1 MSSTEAGGGS
11 KALWIWNSE
20 PSPPP
25 AVYPFRTIPPAQAAY
40 RSSPPPPP
48 TPNHAKTK
56 SPPIFRRS
64 FSLSYRTTQLPPI
77 PNENM
82 GRKELIV
89 RALSDV
95 QTKQSAYML
104 FKELTDIDSNNK
116 TRGYINEILK
126 CLSRYPI
133 DLISDGFEALLKD
146 RKWSY
151 RMKNK
156 FKEIIYYKEDEDEDT
171 V

>member
-1 MSSTEAGGGS
+1 MTSSGRQPWMTKDGCIDLS
-11 KALWIWNSE
+11 KIPIDSVLRRTVIKDDNEFRDACSVLR
-20 PSPPP
+20 
-25 AVYPFRTIPPAQAAY
+25 AVY
-40 RSSPPPPP
+40 
-48 TPNHAKTK
+48 HAGREDAG
-56 SPPIFRRS
+56 IYLYGLF
-64 FSLSYRTTQLPPI
+64 I
-77 PNENM
+77 HNNENM

-95 QTKQSAYML
+95 QTKESAYML

>member
-1 MSSTEAGGGS
+1 MTKDGCIDLS
-11 KALWIWNSE
+11 KILIDSVLRRTVIKDDKEFRDACSVLR
-20 PSPPP
+20 
-25 AVYPFRTIPPAQAAY
+25 AVYHAGREDAGIYLYGLFIH
-40 RSSPPPPP
+40 
-48 TPNHAKTK
+48 NH
-56 SPPIFRRS
+56 
-64 FSLSYRTTQLPPI
+64 
-77 PNENM
+77 ENM
-82 GRKELIV
+82 ARKEIIV
-89 RALSDV
+89 NALTDV
-95 QTKQSAYML
+95 QTKESAYML

-156 FKEIIYYKEDEDEDT
+156 FKEIIYYKKDEDEVCLT
-171 V
+171 TG

>member
-1 MSSTEAGGGS
+1 MTSSGRQPWMTKDGCIDLS
-11 KALWIWNSE
+11 KILIDSVLRRTVIKDDNEFRDACSVLR
-20 PSPPP
+20 
-25 AVYPFRTIPPAQAAY
+25 AVY
-40 RSSPPPPP
+40 
-48 TPNHAKTK
+48 HAGREDAG
-56 SPPIFRRS
+56 IYLYGLF
-64 FSLSYRTTQLPPI
+64 I
-77 PNENM
+77 HNNENM
-82 GRKELIV
+82 GR
-89 RALSDV
+89 
-95 QTKQSAYML
+95 
-104 FKELTDIDSNNK
+104 KELTDIDSNNK